1 MNFPG
6 GSEGKLQC
14 RRPRFNLWVGKNP
27 WKREW
32 QPSPVFLPGEAHGQR
47 SLAGYSPWG
56 CKGLDMTEQ
65 LVGLLELK
73 IHIYRPVLLNYY
85 LNAKKEK
92 EMTTILVAVYS
103 VGFTVCLATFI

>member
-1 MNFPG
+1 M
-6 GSEGKLQC
+6 
-14 RRPRFNLWVGKNP
+14 
-27 WKREW
+27 
-32 QPSPVFLPGEAHGQR
+32 
-47 SLAGYSPWG
+47 
-56 CKGLDMTEQ
+56 
-65 LVGLLELK
+65 GLLELK

>member
-1 MNFPG
+1 
-6 GSEGKLQC
+6 
-14 RRPRFNLWVGKNP
+14 
-27 WKREW
+27 
-32 QPSPVFLPGEAHGQR
+32 
-47 SLAGYSPWG
+47 
-56 CKGLDMTEQ
+56 MTEQ